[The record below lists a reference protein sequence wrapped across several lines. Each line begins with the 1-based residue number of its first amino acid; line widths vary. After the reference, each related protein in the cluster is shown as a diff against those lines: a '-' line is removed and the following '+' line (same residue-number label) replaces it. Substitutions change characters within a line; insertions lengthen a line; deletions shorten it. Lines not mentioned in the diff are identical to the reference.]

1 MNELLVV
8 SSSPHIRGSL
18 TVRKIM
24 MDVTIALLPAGI
36 MGVYFYGW
44 HALLIM
50 VLSVAS
56 AVLTEA
62 VIQKLMKK
70 PVTVNDFSAVVTGL
84 LLAYNVP
91 PTAPWW
97 LPVVGSAFAIAI
109 VKQCFG
115 GLGHNFVNPALAG
128 RAFLLV
134 SWPVLMTNFV
144 APGLDAVASA
154 TPLALMKSG
163 AVEQLPSLWN
173 LFIGNIG
180 GCIGETSALAILIG
194 AAYLVAARLIDIR
207 IPLSFIGTTALLTW
221 IFGGQAGMFTG
232 MPLHHILMGGAH
244 AGRLLYGYRL
254 YHFSGVPQGSHR
266 LWHRMWRDHFG
277 DPDLGRLSRRR
288 FLQHPYHEHRGS
300 AFGPFHETQS
310 LWGGEKPWVSP
321 FAW

>member
-97 LPVVGSAFAIAI
+97 LPVAGSAFAIAI

-232 MPLHHILMGGAH
+232 MPLHHILMGGLMLGAFFM
-244 AGRLLYGYRL
+244 ATDYTTSPVSPKARIVFGIGC
-254 YHFSGVPQGSHR
+254 GVITSVIR
-266 LWHRMWRDHFG
+266 I
-277 DPDLGRLSRRR
+277 
-288 FLQHPYHEHRGS
+288 
-300 AFGPFHETQS
+300 
-310 LWGGEKPWVSP
+310 WGGYPEGVSYSILIMNIAAPLLDRFMKPKVFGEVKSRG
-321 FAW
+321 

>member
-144 APGLDAVASA
+144 TPGLDAVASA

-232 MPLHHILMGGAH
+232 MPLHHILMGGLMLGAFFM
-244 AGRLLYGYRL
+244 ATDYTTSPVSPKARIVFGIGC
-254 YHFSGVPQGSHR
+254 GVITSVIR
-266 LWHRMWRDHFG
+266 I
-277 DPDLGRLSRRR
+277 
-288 FLQHPYHEHRGS
+288 
-300 AFGPFHETQS
+300 
-310 LWGGEKPWVSP
+310 WGGYPEGVSYSILIMNIAAPLLDRFMKPKVFGEVKSRG
-321 FAW
+321 

>member
-232 MPLHHILMGGAH
+232 MPLHHILMGGLMLGAFFM
-244 AGRLLYGYRL
+244 ATDYTTSPVSPKARIVFGIGC
-254 YHFSGVPQGSHR
+254 GVITSVIR
-266 LWHRMWRDHFG
+266 I
-277 DPDLGRLSRRR
+277 
-288 FLQHPYHEHRGS
+288 
-300 AFGPFHETQS
+300 
-310 LWGGEKPWVSP
+310 WGGYPEGVSYSILIMNIAAPLLDRFMKPKVFGEVKSRG
-321 FAW
+321 